1 MSAVVLTQTTP
12 LLSNWTGTLNGQRV
26 LVRVDFNVPLRS
38 NGTIADQARIIEALP
53 TLKFLIQEGARI
65 ILMSHLGRPKG
76 VSKRYRLLPVAE
88 ALAKQLGQAVQYCPS
103 PIDSPETVA
112 MVNAMT
118 NGQVLLLENIRFD
131 AREAANDPE
140 FARIL
145 ANLGDRFVF
154 DAFGVA
160 HRAHAST
167 AGITQHLP
175 SCIGFL
181 VETELNYLNA
191 TLSQPDDPKLA
202 IIGGAKISTKLGVL
216 QNLLGRV
223 DQLVVGGA
231 MMFTLL
237 KAQGIAIGESLYEP
251 DLLDTANAFLAAA
264 ANSPTELYIAQDVV
278 CATGFKAETADTYPA
293 TALPNGQMGLDIGP
307 TSVEFIERWVA
318 DAKIIIWNGPLGAFE
333 TPLFSS
339 GTRAIAEAVARNT
352 GTSVVGGGDSV
363 QAIHDFD
370 IDTTAIS
377 HISTGG
383 GACLA
388 VLEGHPLPS
397 ISAIQSCP
405 KT

>member
-1 MSAVVLTQTTP
+1 MSTAVLTQTTP
-12 LLSNWTGTLNGQRV
+12 LLSNWAGTLAGQRV

-53 TLKFLIQEGARI
+53 TLQFLIQEHARV
-65 ILMSHLGRPKG
+65 ILISHLGRPNG
-76 VSKRYRLLPVAE
+76 VTKRHRLLPIAE
-88 ALAKQLGQAVQYCPS
+88 ALASQLGQPVHYCPA
-103 PIDSPETVA
+103 PIDCDETSA
-112 MVNAMT
+112 MVNALE

-131 AREAANDPE
+131 ARESANDPD
-140 FARIL
+140 FARAL
-145 ANLGDRFVF
+145 ADLGDRFVF
-154 DAFGVA
+154 NAFGVA

-167 AGITQHLP
+167 AGITQYLP

-181 VETELNYLNA
+181 VEAELNYLNT
-191 TLSQPDDPKLA
+191 TLSQTDAPKLA

-237 KAQGIAIGESLYEP
+237 KAQGMAIGNSLYEP
-251 DLLDTANAFLAAA
+251 DFLDTANEFLASAA
-264 ANSPTELYIAQDVV
+264 DSPTELYIAQDVV
-278 CATGFKAETADTYPA
+278 CATGFKAETANTYPA
-293 TALPNGQMGLDIGP
+293 TALPDEQMGLDIGP
-307 TSVEFIERWVA
+307 ASIEFIERWVA
-318 DAKIIIWNGPLGAFE
+318 AAKIIIWNGPLGAFE
-333 TPLFSS
+333 TPLFSE
-339 GTRAIAEAVARNT
+339 GTHAIAKAVAANT
-352 GTSVVGGGDSV
+352 GTSIVGGGDSV

-405 KT
+405 NS